1 MQAIVER
8 VIRAL
13 AFKKPPF
20 TKNLSGDRQTPA
32 ELAADLLV
40 NYRTQLMQRARPPQ
54 SRWPASIQVL
64 HSSLHIHVRTP
75 MAAIPVRAMLAM
87 TCACVYAR
95 TDWLFREA

>member
-8 VIRAL
+8 VIRAF

-20 TKNLSGDRQTPA
+20 RKNLSGDRRTPA

-54 SRWPASIQVL
+54 SR
-64 HSSLHIHVRTP
+64 
-75 MAAIPVRAMLAM
+75 
-87 TCACVYAR
+87 
-95 TDWLFREA
+95 